1 MSSTDTP
8 ALSRIT
14 IVMPTLNEAAGLEA
28 ALRPLQPLRERGHQV
43 IVADGFSPDDTVA
56 IGRKLADWVVTCAPG
71 RARQQNTGAE
81 HFVTGD
87 VLLFLHADTLL
98 PPDADR
104 LILDG
109 LNASGRGWGRFDVRL
124 SGRHPLLRVVERMM
138 NLRSRATGIA
148 TGDQAIFVRRD
159 WFWGVRGF
167 PMIPLMEDVALSKK
181 LRRLGPPLCLR
192 QPVLTSSR
200 RWETRGILRTI
211 VLMWRL
217 RAAYALGADPARL
230 AERYR

>member
-1 MSSTDTP
+1 MSTADAP

-14 IVMPTLNEAAGLEA
+14 IIIPTLNEGAGIEA

-43 IVADGFSPDDTVA
+43 IVVDGSSRDDTVPIA
-56 IGRKLADWVVTCAPG
+56 RRLADWVATCAPG
-71 RARQQNTGAE
+71 RAWQQYLGTTFAG
-81 HFVTGD
+81 GD
-87 VLLFLHADTLL
+87 VFLFLHADTRL

-138 NLRSRATGIA
+138 NLRSRMTGIA

-159 WFWGVRGF
+159 WFQRVRGF
-167 PMIPLMEDVALSKK
+167 PKIPLMEDVALSKK

-192 QPVLTSSR
+192 QPVITSSR
-200 RWETRGILRTI
+200 RWEQRGIVRTI